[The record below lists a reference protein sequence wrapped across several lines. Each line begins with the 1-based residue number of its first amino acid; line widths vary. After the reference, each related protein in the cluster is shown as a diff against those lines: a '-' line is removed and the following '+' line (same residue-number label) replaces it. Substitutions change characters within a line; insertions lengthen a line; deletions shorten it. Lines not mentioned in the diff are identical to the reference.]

1 MVVSDN
7 IDNNASVKATKSGV
21 AFDKQSELLDK
32 TLENIYNDELY
43 HDNILTN
50 GLYYQDYFDK
60 DGKDILKNFKK
71 LFRNNSKKQKS
82 TINVVKRS
90 SDNVSNTYNYSVDM
104 YRNQDTMNRFLE
116 NKVKKF
122 RKRNKAL
129 LEEVDDHLK
138 MKQLQTY
145 YYKKKQA
152 QIKILYSIIITSV
165 VAFVL
170 SFLNKNL
177 KFIMSDS
184 LFVILLAILFVA
196 FSGYIFMQIIEIMF
210 RSNIDFDEYD
220 FQFNLPRNYADGEG
234 SGSGSGKSKSDE
246 EKCAIQ
252 IQNYKKLMNNS

>member
-7 IDNNASVKATKSGV
+7 IDNNASVEATKSND
-21 AFDKQSELLDK
+21 AFDKQTKLLDK

-43 HDNILTN
+43 HDDILRN
-50 GLYYQDYFDK
+50 GIYYQKYFDK
-60 DGKDILKNFKK
+60 NGKDILKNFKQ
-71 LFRNNSKKQKS
+71 LFKSNSKKQES
-82 TINVVKRS
+82 TIDVVTSS
-90 SDNVSNTYNYSVDM
+90 SDNVSNSYNYSVDM

-138 MKQLQTY
+138 MKQLRTY
-145 YYKKKQA
+145 YYKKKKA

-165 VAFVL
+165 IAFIL
-170 SFLNKNL
+170 SFLNKNFD
-177 KFIMSDS
+177 FIMSDS

-196 FSGYIFMQIIEIMF
+196 FSGYVFMQIIEIMF

-234 SGSGSGKSKSDE
+234 SGTGKSKSDE

>member
-7 IDNNASVKATKSGV
+7 IDNNASVKATKSNN
-21 AFDKQSELLDK
+21 AFDKQSKLLDK

-43 HDNILTN
+43 HDDILRN
-50 GLYYQDYFDK
+50 GIYYQKYFDK
-60 DGKDILKNFKK
+60 NGKDILKNFKQ
-71 LFRNNSKKQKS
+71 LFESNSKKQES
-82 TINVVKRS
+82 TIDVVTSS
-90 SDNVSNTYNYSVDM
+90 SDNVSNSYNYSVDM

-138 MKQLQTY
+138 MKQLKTY

-165 VAFVL
+165 IAFIL
-170 SFLNKNL
+170 SFLNKNFD
-177 KFIMSDS
+177 FIMSDS

-196 FSGYIFMQIIEIMF
+196 FSGYVFMQIIEIMF

-234 SGSGSGKSKSDE
+234 SGTGKSKSDE

>member
-7 IDNNASVKATKSGV
+7 IDNNASVEATKSSD
-21 AFDKQSELLDK
+21 AFDKQSKLLDK

-43 HDNILTN
+43 HDDILRN
-50 GLYYQDYFDK
+50 GIYYQKYFDK
-60 DGKDILKNFKK
+60 NGKDILKNFKQ
-71 LFRNNSKKQKS
+71 LFKSNSKKQES
-82 TINVVKRS
+82 TIDVVTSS
-90 SDNVSNTYNYSVDM
+90 SDNVSNSYNYSVDM

-138 MKQLQTY
+138 MKQLRTY
-145 YYKKKQA
+145 YYKKKKA

-165 VAFVL
+165 IAFIL
-170 SFLNKNL
+170 SFLNKNFD
-177 KFIMSDS
+177 FIMSDS

-196 FSGYIFMQIIEIMF
+196 FSGYVFMQIIEIMF

-234 SGSGSGKSKSDE
+234 SGTGKSKSDE